1 MIVLVFIVAACLA
14 LPFILRR
21 KTRPGRSVL
30 SPKDEAIVARL
41 RHEMVR
47 MCVAGW
53 PPIEAWRYC
62 RQAVTYCSAGTR
74 EVSHQLMLID
84 VAYGRILSD

>member
-1 MIVLVFIVAACLA
+1 MIIAVFIVITCLA
-14 LPFILRR
+14 LPMILRR
-21 KTRPGRSVL
+21 KTRPGPSVL

-47 MCVAGW
+47 MCLTGW
-53 PPIEAWRYC
+53 TPIEAWRYC
-62 RQAVTYCSAGTR
+62 RQVVTYCSAGTR